1 MTNVPEL
8 AHRVVNTFHPGSF
21 TLTLFVSIDNAGSAA
36 ALRALELHGYTKSDR
51 ILYEFEGYELLFL
64 SFHRRP

>member
-1 MTNVPEL
+1 M
-8 AHRVVNTFHPGSF
+8 RPGSF
-21 TLTLFVSIDNAGSAA
+21 TLTLFVSIDHAGSAA

-64 SFHRRP
+64 SFHRRR